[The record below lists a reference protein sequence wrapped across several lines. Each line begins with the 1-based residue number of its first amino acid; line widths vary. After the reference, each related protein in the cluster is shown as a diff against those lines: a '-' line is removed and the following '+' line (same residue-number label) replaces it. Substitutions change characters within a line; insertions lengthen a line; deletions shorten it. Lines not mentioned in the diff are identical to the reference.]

1 MAMKNVGL
9 NRSMVRKIP
18 SLDTLD
24 ASGKRVLVRLDLN
37 LPFHK
42 GKITDLT
49 RLQRALSTVKDLVAS
64 GAKVIIMAHLGRPK
78 GIDKSLSLAPIAKAL
93 QEAMTPTPV
102 FFCKASQGL
111 PVTQAIQTLK
121 NGQVLVLEN
130 IRFNEG
136 EEKNDP
142 AFVKE
147 MASWGDAYVNDAF
160 SIAHRSHAST
170 EGIAHFLPSYA
181 GRLMVEELSALA
193 SALTTPRR
201 PLMAIIGGA
210 KISTKLSLLE
220 NIIPKVD
227 VLVVGGAMANTLLA
241 AQGYD
246 VGASLYEP
254 ALLDVADEILRK
266 GPHILL
272 PEDCVVAKD
281 LEDSSSH
288 EIRLI
293 KDIRA
298 FDKIFDIGPVTV
310 AKILD
315 HMKTCHTLLWNG
327 PLGVFEVPPFD
338 QGTLK
343 VAQGAAQL
351 TKEGSLLSVAGGG
364 ETVAALTAAHVIQ
377 DFTYV
382 STAGGAFL
390 AWLEGKS
397 LPGVEALRR

>member
-1 MAMKNVGL
+1 ML
-9 NRSMVRKIP
+9 NPIP
-18 SLDTLD
+18 SLDTLN

-42 GKITDLT
+42 GQITDLT
-49 RLQRALSTVKDLVAS
+49 RLKRTLPTVKELIS
-64 GAKVIIMAHLGRPK
+64 QGAKVIIMAHLGRPR
-78 GIDKSLSLAPIAKAL
+78 GEDKSLSLAPIAKAL
-93 QEAMTPTPV
+93 QEAMTPTSV

-111 PVTQAIQTLK
+111 PVQQAIQVLQ
-121 NGQVLVLEN
+121 NGQVLLLEN
-130 IRFNEG
+130 IRFVEG

-142 AFVKE
+142 AFAKE
-147 MASWGDAYVNDAF
+147 MASWGDVYVNDAF

-170 EGIAHFLPSYA
+170 EGIAHLLPSYA
-181 GRLMVEELSALA
+181 GRLMVEELDALQR
-193 SALTTPRR
+193 ALTTPHR

-220 NIIPKVD
+220 NLIPKVD
-227 VLVVGGAMANTLLA
+227 ILVVGGAMANTLLA

-254 ALLDVADEILRK
+254 ALLNVSREILKK
-266 GPHILL
+266 GPPIIL
-272 PEDCVVAKD
+272 PEDCVVARN
-281 LEDSSSH
+281 LEDRSFQ

-293 KDIRA
+293 KDIHSNE
-298 FDKIFDIGPVTV
+298 KIFDIGPMTM
-310 AKILD
+310 AKIFD
-315 HMKTCHTLLWNG
+315 HMKMCHTLLWNG

-338 QGTLK
+338 QGTIK
-343 VAQGAAQL
+343 VAREAARL
-351 TKEGSLLSVAGGG
+351 TQAGSLLSVAGGG
-364 ETVAALTAAHVIQ
+364 ETVAALSAAHVIE

-390 AWLEGKS
+390 AWLEGES